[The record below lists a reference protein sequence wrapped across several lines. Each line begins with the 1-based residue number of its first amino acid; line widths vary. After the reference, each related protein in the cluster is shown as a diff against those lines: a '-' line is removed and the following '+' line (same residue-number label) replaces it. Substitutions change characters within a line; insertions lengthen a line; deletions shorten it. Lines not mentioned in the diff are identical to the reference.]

1 MPESL
6 LGKLIKEFPEM
17 KFKQTYG
24 LSEFGVMRSKNK
36 SKKVYK
42 LKLEEKILK
51 LKL

>member
-17 KFKQTYG
+17 KFNKHG